1 MKQALLAV
9 SFGTSV
15 PRARQDI
22 AAVEQA
28 LAAGAPGRDFYRAY
42 TSPTIR
48 RMLDGRGETVPG
60 LPEALEALAAAGY
73 EELLVQPTHL
83 LYGIEYDKLKA
94 DAAAFA
100 GCFARLA
107 LGRPLAADSESLCL
121 LAACFAVPLL
131 SGHLGGANR
140 LARRIGAVC
149 GALPVITTATD
160 ANGVFAVDEW
170 AVRQGCRVVDVPRIK
185 NVSAKILAGGTA
197 VLRSP
202 WPVKGAPPQGV
213 AVGGDAFDFE
223 LTVHSADAGA
233 LRLVPRVAVLG
244 VGCKKETPARA
255 IEQAFASL
263 LAQSGL
269 CAEAFY
275 KVCSIDL
282 KQDEPGLR
290 AFCAAHG
297 FAFETFSAA
306 QLAAVKGSFSASGFV
321 QSVTG
326 VDNVCERSAVL
337 GSGGTLYHKKQA
349 GGGVTMAVAMA
360 PFAPDWRWQDE

>member
-1 MKQALLAV
+1 MVAV
-9 SFGTSV
+9 
-15 PRARQDI
+15 D
-22 AAVEQA
+22 EC
-28 LAAGAPGRDFYRAY
+28 GR
-42 TSPTIR
+42 
-48 RMLDGRGETVPG
+48 
-60 LPEALEALAAAGY
+60 
-73 EELLVQPTHL
+73 
-83 LYGIEYDKLKA
+83 
-94 DAAAFA
+94 
-100 GCFARLA
+100 
-107 LGRPLAADSESLCL
+107 
-121 LAACFAVPLL
+121 FAVPLL

-160 ANGVFAVDEW
+160 ANGAFAVDEW
-170 AVRQGCRVVDVPRIK
+170 AVRQGCCVLDVPRIK
-185 NVSAKILAGGTA
+185 RVSAKILAGGMA

-202 WPVKGAPPQGV
+202 WPVAGTPPAGV
-213 AVGGDAFDFE
+213 AADGGAFDWE

-233 LRLVPRVAVLG
+233 LRLVPRIAVLG
-244 VGCKKETPARA
+244 VGCRRGIGQQAME
-255 IEQAFASL
+255 EAFAAL

-282 KQDEPGLR
+282 KRDEPGLR

-306 QLAAVKGSFSASGFV
+306 QLAAVEGRFSSSGFV

-337 GSGGTLYHKKQA
+337 GSGGTLYCKKQA
-349 GGGVTMAVAMA
+349 GGGVTMAAAMA